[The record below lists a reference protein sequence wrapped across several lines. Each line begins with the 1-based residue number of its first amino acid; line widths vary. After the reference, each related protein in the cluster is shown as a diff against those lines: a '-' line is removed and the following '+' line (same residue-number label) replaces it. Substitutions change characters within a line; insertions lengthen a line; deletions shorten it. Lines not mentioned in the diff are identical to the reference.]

1 MTHQSHDSSL
11 ASGSDP
17 RLAPEA
23 SYPSERTAESAEP
36 SVTLSTPVPA
46 PRHLIPGERS
56 RQGVPGSSFTA
67 LTRQVQ
73 ELGLMRRRYGYYW
86 AKLIGTV
93 LVLAAWV
100 LGFVWI
106 GDSWWQLA
114 MAAALA
120 ILMTQAAFLGHDA
133 AHRQI
138 FRSGRWNDWVSLIVA
153 NRLITVE
160 GVEAG

>member
-1 MTHQSHDSSL
+1 
-11 ASGSDP
+11 
-17 RLAPEA
+17 
-23 SYPSERTAESAEP
+23 
-36 SVTLSTPVPA
+36 
-46 PRHLIPGERS
+46 
-56 RQGVPGSSFTA
+56 
-67 LTRQVQ
+67 
-73 ELGLMRRRYGYYW
+73 MRRRYGYYW

-138 FRSGRWNDWVSLIVA
+138 GTCPLILDTLNPAGRWGKRESRDGKEELH
-153 NRLITVE
+153 R
-160 GVEAG
+160 